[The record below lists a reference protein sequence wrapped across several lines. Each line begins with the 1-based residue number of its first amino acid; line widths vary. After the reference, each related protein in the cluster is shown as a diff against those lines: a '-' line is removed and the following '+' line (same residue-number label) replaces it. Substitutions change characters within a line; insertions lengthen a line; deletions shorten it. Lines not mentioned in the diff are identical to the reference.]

1 MGKFG
6 PSSCQGAHTKD
17 GLYLLW
23 ACGHGPIGLV
33 NGPIGL
39 AEPYFIFYPLQAL
52 NLTFLFSLKNLT
64 VKPRI
69 VVFRIYGLPI
79 SSHSPI
85 MGMLSKAFISYASIH
100 LSYTYKG
107 KLFVPWTSHAIKLH
121 QTSIVHPLKKNNKDG
136 LLCTTH
142 LHDNF
147 GSNILRSLI
156 SLTNS
161 KLCSILT
168 S

>member
-1 MGKFG
+1 MIYLREFV
-6 PSSCQGAHTKD
+6 D
-17 GLYLLW
+17 LYPECW
-23 ACGHGPIGLV
+23 SRWKCR
-33 NGPIGL
+33 NQ
-39 AEPYFIFYPLQAL
+39 IFVLYCIKLNQAL

-69 VVFRIYGLPI
+69 VVFRIYGLPM

-107 KLFVPWTSHAIKLH
+107 KLFVPWTSLTCKAYIAIKFH

-168 S
+168 SQ